1 MDIGFFSSPSFLES
15 PMPLTTDN
23 LRTENVH
30 VNETRPLIVP
40 QALKAQLPITPKVA
54 ALVSQ
59 TRDRIRHI
67 LRQRDDRLLVIVG
80 PCSIHD
86 VNAAHE
92 YAEKLL
98 KLRLELE
105 DQLEIVMRVYFE
117 KPRTITGW
125 KGLINDPHL
134 DGSFDIHTGLQRA
147 RQLLLNLAEM
157 GMPSATE
164 LLDPIIPQY
173 LADVIS
179 WTAIGAR
186 TTESQTHREMA
197 SGLSMPVGFKNSTD
211 GSFAIAIHAI
221 LSASHPH
228 HFLGIN
234 AEGIASIVSTTGNRD
249 CHLVLRGGKQGANY
263 HPADL
268 EKAAA
273 ELTQYDLVP
282 RLMVDCSHGNSQK
295 DYRNQPKVIAN
306 IAEQLQ
312 QGSPYLMG
320 VMVESHL
327 VEGNQSV
334 PPDLSKLTY
343 GQSITDACVDFATTE
358 EMLRSL
364 AHSLKSRTTPQYH
377 SV

>member
-1 MDIGFFSSPSFLES
+1 M
-15 PMPLTTDN
+15 
-23 LRTENVH
+23 LRTDHLRVETVTEDVH
-30 VNETRPLIVP
+30 VNETRPLVAP
-40 QALKAQLPITPKVA
+40 QTLKTQLPITPKVTG
-54 ALVSQ
+54 LVSQ
-59 TRDRIRHI
+59 TRDRIRNI
-67 LRQRDDRLLVIVG
+67 LRQQDDRLLVIVG

-86 VNAAHE
+86 IDAAHE

-98 KLRLELE
+98 HLRAELE
-105 DQLEIVMRVYFE
+105 DRLEIVMRVYFE

-134 DGSFDIHTGLQRA
+134 DGSFDIYTGLQRA
-147 RQLLLNLAEM
+147 RTLLLDLAAM

-173 LADVIS
+173 LADVIA

-234 AEGIASIVSTTGNRD
+234 AEGNASIVSTTGNRD

-263 HPADL
+263 HTANL
-268 EKAAA
+268 VKAAA
-273 ELTQYDLVP
+273 ELAEYDLVP
-282 RLMVDCSHGNSQK
+282 RMMIDCSHGNSQK
-295 DYRNQPKVIAN
+295 DYRNQPKVIAD

-312 QGSPYLMG
+312 NDAPQIMG

-327 VEGNQSV
+327 VAGSQSIPADLNQ
-334 PPDLSKLTY
+334 LTR

-364 AHSLKSRTTPQYH
+364 AR
-377 SV
+377 SVKVKTMAR